1 MTLASNELSK
11 IAKKIKFFACDID
24 GVMTDGGIILSEY
37 QGEYK
42 RFDVQDGMGIT
53 MIRKAGLKT
62 GIITGRVSEVVRK
75 RAEELNFDEICQGF
89 FWKEKALENIL
100 EKYQLAEEE
109 IAYVGDD
116 ILDLP
121 VLQRVGL
128 PIAVQN
134 ARPEVRNKCYYTSNA
149 SGGHGAI
156 REIVDWLLDLRNER
170 QVIIDYYTN
179 SG

>member
-1 MTLASNELSK
+1 MTLQSNELST

-24 GVMTDGGIILSEY
+24 GVMTDGGIISSED

-62 GIITGRVSEVVRK
+62 GIITGRVSDVVRK

-134 ARPEVRNKCYYTSNA
+134 ARPEVRNKCYYTSNTY
-149 SGGHGAI
+149 GGHGAI

>member
-1 MTLASNELSK
+1 MTRASKEFSA

-121 VLQRVGL
+121 VLMRVGL

-134 ARPEVRNKCYYTSNA
+134 ARPEVRNN
-149 SGGHGAI
+149 
-156 REIVDWLLDLRNER
+156 
-170 QVIIDYYTN
+170 VIIPRMRLEVMER
-179 SG
+179 SVKLWIGF

>member
-1 MTLASNELSK
+1 MTLTSK
-11 IAKKIKFFACDID
+11 EISTIAKKIKFFACDVD
-24 GVMTDGGIILSEY
+24 GVMTDGGIILSEDK
-37 QGEYK
+37 GEYK

-62 GIITGRVSEVVRK
+62 GIITGRVSDVVRK
-75 RAEELNFDEICQGF
+75 RAEELNFDEIYQGF

-100 EKYQLAEEE
+100 EKYQFAEEE
-109 IAYVGDD
+109 IAFVGDD

-121 VLQRVGL
+121 VLLRVGL

-134 ARPEVRNKCYYTSNA
+134 ARPEVRNQCYYTSNA
-149 SGGHGAI
+149 YGGHGAI

>member
-1 MTLASNELSK
+1 MTLPSNELSA

-62 GIITGRVSEVVRK
+62 GIITGRVSDVVRK

-134 ARPEVRNKCYYTSNA
+134 ARQEVRNKCYYTSNA
-149 SGGHGAI
+149 SGGYGAHL
-156 REIVDWLLDLRNER
+156 IVNALLISFTSLQKLRQSILN
-170 QVIIDYYTN
+170 
-179 SG
+179 

>member
-1 MTLASNELSK
+1 MILASNELSA
-11 IAKKIKFFACDID
+11 IAKKINFFACDID

-62 GIITGRVSEVVRK
+62 GIITGRVSDVVRK

-121 VLQRVGL
+121 VLLRVGL

-134 ARPEVRNKCYYTSNA
+134 LSLI
-149 SGGHGAI
+149 HI
-156 REIVDWLLDLRNER
+156 
-170 QVIIDYYTN
+170 
-179 SG
+179 

>member
-1 MTLASNELSK
+1 MTLPSNELST

-24 GVMTDGGIILSEY
+24 GVMTDGGIIISED

-62 GIITGRVSEVVRK
+62 GIITGRVSDVVRK

-121 VLQRVGL
+121 VLLRVGL

-134 ARPEVRNKCYYTSNA
+134 ARPEVRNKCYYTSKA

>member
-1 MTLASNELSK
+1 MDV
-11 IAKKIKFFACDID
+11 IKNLEEFID
-24 GVMTDGGIILSEY
+24 GQTLKVRQKVRD
-37 QGEYK
+37 
-42 RFDVQDGMGIT
+42 
-53 MIRKAGLKT
+53 KAIKKAESKLIYHRTKQEDLT
-62 GIITGRVSEVVRK
+62 LEEWEHVV
-75 RAEELNFDEICQGF
+75 
-89 FWKEKALENIL
+89 
-100 EKYQLAEEE
+100 AEEE

>member
-1 MTLASNELSK
+1 MTLPSNELSA

-24 GVMTDGGIILSEY
+24 GVMTDGGIILSED

-62 GIITGRVSEVVRK
+62 GIITGRVSDVVRK

-121 VLQRVGL
+121 VL
-128 PIAVQN
+128 
-134 ARPEVRNKCYYTSNA
+134 
-149 SGGHGAI
+149 
-156 REIVDWLLDLRNER
+156 
-170 QVIIDYYTN
+170 
-179 SG
+179 

>member
-1 MTLASNELSK
+1 MTLPSNELST

-62 GIITGRVSEVVRK
+62 GIITGRVSDVVRK

-116 ILDLP
+116 IRDITAANSAGMISVAALYGFIEDLQQVKEWGSDYMINKPLDLEN
-121 VLQRVGL
+121 L
-128 PIAVQN
+128 
-134 ARPEVRNKCYYTSNA
+134 
-149 SGGHGAI
+149 
-156 REIVDWLLDLRNER
+156 IV
-170 QVIIDYYTN
+170 
-179 SG
+179 